1 MGSHS
6 ITDFINGFGGGH
18 RINRFKVTGNIPT
31 INGDGINLNTST
43 PNYNSPS
50 FKTEIT
56 DFHVRAASLPTSQL
70 GVIPV
75 NFRGRTVNY
84 PGDRIY
90 QPWNIVIID
99 DNKISDKSTDKI
111 SLYRAF
117 HEWHERINSHAN
129 NVSTYEGIVGS
140 GNNTNTDPSQHFAG
154 NSTPLNGRISPAWAI
169 EQLDTNG
176 AKTIRKF
183 ELWNCWPVAVGPVEL
198 DMSQDNVLSTF
209 AVTMVFSHLK
219 FDFTTKSTTFI

>member
-18 RINRFKVTGNIPT
+18 RINRFRVTGSIPT
-31 INGDGINLNTST
+31 LNTNTITAANPVNTSKMVD
-43 PNYNSPS
+43 
-50 FKTEIT
+50 FT
-56 DFHVRAASLPTSQL
+56 DFHVRAASLPTSQV
-70 GVIPV
+70 GVIPI

-90 QPWNIVIID
+90 QPWNIVVID
-99 DNKISDKSTDKI
+99 DNKQATTSEKSI

-129 NVSTYEGIVGS
+129 NLSGYEGAG
-140 GNNTNTDPSQHFAG
+140 NTDPSQHFAG
-154 NSTPLNGRISPAWAI
+154 RINASGTVLNTNNPAWTI

-183 ELWNCWPVAVGPVEL
+183 ELFNCWPVAVGPVEL

-209 AVTMVFSHLK
+209 AVTVVFSHLK
-219 FDFTTKSTTFI
+219 FDFTTGTNSTFI

>member
-18 RINRFKVTGNIPT
+18 RINRFKVTGSIPT
-31 INGDGINLNTST
+31 LNTTNTVTATNPVNT
-43 PNYNSPS
+43 PKMVD
-50 FKTEIT
+50 FT

-90 QPWNIVIID
+90 QPWNIVVID
-99 DNKISDKSTDKI
+99 DNKISKDSDKSI

-117 HEWHERINSHAN
+117 HEWHERINSHVN
-129 NVSTYEGIVGS
+129 NLSAYEKS
-140 GNNTNTDPSQHFAG
+140 GGNTDPSQHFAG
-154 NSTPLNGRISPAWAI
+154 RIKADGTVLSINNPAWTI

-209 AVTMVFSHLK
+209 AVTVVFSHLK
-219 FDFTTKSTTFI
+219 FDLSTSTTTGTFI

>member
-18 RINRFKVTGNIPT
+18 RINRFRVTGSIPT
-31 INGDGINLNTST
+31 ITGTQ
-43 PNYNSPS
+43 SPS
-50 FKTEIT
+50 TGNPVNASKKVDFT

-90 QPWNIVIID
+90 QPWNIVVID
-99 DNKISDKSTDKI
+99 DNKISKDSEKSI
-111 SLYRAF
+111 SLYKAF
-117 HEWHERINSHAN
+117 HEWHERINSHVN
-129 NVSTYEGIVGS
+129 NISLYE
-140 GNNTNTDPSQHFAG
+140 NNINTDPSQHFAG
-154 NSTPLNGRISPAWAI
+154 RIDINTGINPNNPAWTI

-183 ELWNCWPVAVGPVEL
+183 ELFHCWPVAVGPVEL

-209 AVTMVFSHLK
+209 AVTVVFSHLK
-219 FDFTTKSTTFI
+219 FDLSTGTNSTFI

>member
-31 INGDGINLNTST
+31 INGSGVNLTATTTNYTSI
-43 PNYNSPS
+43 SQR
-50 FKTEIT
+50 TEIT
-56 DFHVRAASLPTSQL
+56 DFHVRAASLPTSQV
-70 GVIPV
+70 GVIPI

-129 NVSTYEGIVGS
+129 NFSTYEVAG
-140 GNNTNTDPSQHFAG
+140 NTDPSQHFAG
-154 NSTPLNGRISPAWAI
+154 RINADGTLPKNNPAWTI

-176 AKTIRKF
+176 ANTIRKF
-183 ELWNCWPVAVGPVEL
+183 ELWNCWPVAVGPIEL

-219 FDFTTKSTTFI
+219 FDFSTGKTFI

>member
-1 MGSHS
+1 MPSHS

-18 RINRFKVTGNIPT
+18 RINRFKVTGSIPT
-31 INGDGINLNTST
+31 INGDGLRVGST
-43 PNYNSPS
+43 TFNSPS
-50 FKTEIT
+50 LNTDIT
-56 DFHVRAASLPTSQL
+56 DFHVRAASLPTSQI
-70 GVIPV
+70 GVIPI

-99 DNKISDKSTDKI
+99 DNKISDDSKDKI

-129 NVSTYEGIVGS
+129 NFSTYEAA
-140 GNNTNTDPSQHFAG
+140 NNTDPSQHFAG
-154 NSTPLNGRISPAWAI
+154 GSNVLGKTTPAWTI
-169 EQLDTNG
+169 QQLDTNG

-219 FDFTTKSTTFI
+219 FDFSTGSKTFI

>member
-99 DNKISDKSTDKI
+99 DNKISNLSKEVEYKI
-111 SLYRAF
+111 YGYWTSYDYLIDAF
-117 HEWHERINSHAN
+117 INVEFVNEKLLNIKFKGLIACGRQYK
-129 NVSTYEGIVGS
+129 TY
-140 GNNTNTDPSQHFAG
+140 
-154 NSTPLNGRISPAWAI
+154 NSKL
-169 EQLDTNG
+169 
-176 AKTIRKF
+176 
-183 ELWNCWPVAVGPVEL
+183 
-198 DMSQDNVLSTF
+198 
-209 AVTMVFSHLK
+209 
-219 FDFTTKSTTFI
+219 TFIRPKIR

>member
-18 RINRFKVTGNIPT
+18 RINRFKVTGSIPT
-31 INGDGINLNTST
+31 LNTNTITAANPVNTSKMVD
-43 PNYNSPS
+43 
-50 FKTEIT
+50 FT

-90 QPWNIVIID
+90 QPWNIVVID
-99 DNKISDKSTDKI
+99 DNKQASSSEKSI

-117 HEWHERINSHAN
+117 HEWHERINSHVN
-129 NVSTYEGIVGS
+129 NLSTYESS
-140 GNNTNTDPSQHFAG
+140 GNTDPSQHFAG
-154 NSTPLNGRISPAWAI
+154 RIKADGTVLSINNPAWTI

-209 AVTMVFSHLK
+209 AVTVVFSHLK
-219 FDFTTKSTTFI
+219 FDLSTSTTTGTFI

>member
-1 MGSHS
+1 MGSQS

-18 RINRFKVTGNIPT
+18 RINRFKVTGSIPT
-31 INGDGINLNTST
+31 INGTST
-43 PNYNSPS
+43 PSSGNPVNVSPKVD
-50 FKTEIT
+50 FT
-56 DFHVRAASLPTSQL
+56 DFHVRAASLPTSQV

-90 QPWNIVIID
+90 QPWNIVVID
-99 DNKISDKSTDKI
+99 DNKKADSSDKSI

-117 HEWHERINSHAN
+117 HEWHERINSHVN
-129 NVSTYEGIVGS
+129 NISLYETS
-140 GNNTNTDPSQHFAG
+140 SNTDPSQHFAG
-154 NSTPLNGRISPAWAI
+154 RIDSRTGGVLNTNNPAWTI

-209 AVTMVFSHLK
+209 AVTVVFSHFK
-219 FDFTTKSTTFI
+219 FDLSTSTSTGTFI

>member
-1 MGSHS
+1 MPSHS

-18 RINRFKVTGNIPT
+18 RINRFKVTGSIPT
-31 INGDGINLNTST
+31 INGDGLRVGST
-43 PNYNSPS
+43 TFNSPS
-50 FKTEIT
+50 LNTDIT

-70 GVIPV
+70 GVIPI

-99 DNKISDKSTDKI
+99 DNKISDKSKDKI

-129 NVSTYEGIVGS
+129 NISTYEAA
-140 GNNTNTDPSQHFAG
+140 NNTDPSQHFAG
-154 NSTPLNGRISPAWAI
+154 GSNVLGKTTPAWTI

-176 AKTIRKF
+176 ANTIRKF

-219 FDFTTKSTTFI
+219 FDFTTRSTTFI